1 MRSYGERSGIK
12 DQPVGQGFRKLRGN
26 YSEQLE
32 GLEDASYRELR
43 LMEEMEST
51 PEVTQR
57 HLANRLGIALG
68 VANLLLRNLAKRG
81 YIQATRLGWKR
92 WVYVITPAGFTR
104 KVQLT
109 LAYVNRFMDH
119 YQRVR
124 AMLRQELGALTL
136 NVESRI
142 AIYGT
147 TELTELVYLALRDM
161 GVTEIDV
168 FDRES
173 RRVFLGTPVKGL
185 ESMDAKDH
193 DTVIMAFSKDVE
205 SRREELYARG
215 VPDSQIVALLSNS
228 NHGRGASDL
237 EEER

>member
-1 MRSYGERSGIK
+1 M
-12 DQPVGQGFRKLRGN
+12 RGN

-51 PEVTQR
+51 PEVSQR
-57 HLANRLGIALG
+57 HLANQLGIALG
-68 VANLLLRNLAKRG
+68 VANLLLRNLAKKG
-81 YIQATRLGWKR
+81 YIQATRLRWKR

-124 AMLRQELGALTL
+124 AMLRQELRTLTL

-185 ESMDAKDH
+185 ESMYARDH
-193 DTVIMAFSKDVE
+193 DTVIVAFSNDVE
-205 SRREELYARG
+205 SRCEELYARG

-228 NHGRGASDL
+228 NHGGGASDL

>member
-1 MRSYGERSGIK
+1 MASNNI
-12 DQPVGQGFRKLRGN
+12 
-26 YSEQLE
+26 EQLE

-43 LMEEMEST
+43 LMEEMQST
-51 PEVTQR
+51 PEVSQR
-57 HLANRLGIALG
+57 HLAYRLGIALG
-68 VANLLLRNLAKRG
+68 VANLLLRNLGKKG
-81 YIQATRLGWKR
+81 YISATRLGWKR
-92 WVYVITPAGFTR
+92 WVYVITPAGFAR

-161 GVTEIDV
+161 GITEIDV

-193 DTVIMAFSKDVE
+193 DRVIVAFSNDVD
-205 SRREELYARG
+205 SRCDELYASG
-215 VPDSQIVALLSNS
+215 VLASQVVTLLGNS
-228 NHGRGASDL
+228 NHGRGASDQ
-237 EEER
+237 EAER